1 MSPGLGKHH
10 RADGPSTDMLRDLAL
25 RFCILLWICVEAV
38 LHQEGREEERGGW
51 IRGGGGGGRLLR
63 CKSSQAHGVVG
74 PYVLWVGGSL
84 VKAGYQI

>member
-1 MSPGLGKHH
+1 MDS
-10 RADGPSTDMLRDLAL
+10 
-25 RFCILLWICVEAV
+25 W
-38 LHQEGREEERGGW
+38 
-51 IRGGGGGGRLLR
+51 GGGGGGRLLR